1 MAKRGTA
8 AAGSNL
14 SSTIIAHEERLF
26 RQIFRPSVGRT
37 DFFVLPCVCVCL
49 RQINSPPP
57 FHLPSHP
64 SHNTA
69 SGFDISACV
78 CSYVVVPHTC
88 TYITCAA
95 AAFKNEGGPAG
106 QTLCRRGLHGSG

>member
-1 MAKRGTA
+1 MKRRAFSPDFSAVG
-8 AAGSNL
+8 
-14 SSTIIAHEERLF
+14 
-26 RQIFRPSVGRT
+26 QI
-37 DFFVLPCVCVCL
+37 FFVLPCVCVCL
-49 RQINSPPP
+49 RQINSPP

-106 QTLCRRGLHGSG
+106 QTLAVSSWTAWEWIRGEEEIVCGGQRQV